1 VNAAERACAERLRTL
16 FAGLVPPGNSET
28 LYLRPVIEE
37 ACRIIWVEGQVA
49 PQSAL
54 LARGVEQRLKRVLT
68 ERSQM
73 VAEPLVSSTELRD
86 ILLDSIEG

>member
-1 VNAAERACAERLRTL
+1 MNAAERAYAEHLRSL

-28 LYLRPVIEE
+28 LYLRPVIEA

-54 LARGVEQRLKRVLT
+54 LARAIEQRLKRVLIG
-68 ERSQM
+68 RSQM

-86 ILLDSIEG
+86 ILLEAIGG

>member
-16 FAGLVPPGNSET
+16 FAGLVPSGNSET

-37 ACRIIWVEGQVA
+37 ARRIIWAEGRVT

-54 LARGVEQRLKRVLT
+54 LARAIEQRLQRVLT

-73 VAEPLVSSTELRD
+73 VAEPLVSSVELRA
-86 ILLDSIEG
+86 ILLDSIGD